1 MKALVRDLLLTP
13 LIIVWT
19 AIAQS
24 FHAIAEGSASALY
37 GNLILCAVF
46 FFPLWFELIR
56 KRSPFEYYGFRMNK
70 KIALNTI
77 LIAVIMP
84 LISLL
89 LILVFGL
96 AGEMQESL
104 QPWILDF
111 GALSPLVA
119 VFVLFPQTLYEELI
133 FRGFIQFKINALTH
147 RRWTGIAAQSILFVL
162 VHGIIFP
169 SAATGE
175 ILADP
180 RIIAI
185 MVSLVLPNALLF
197 GIADERARSIVP
209 SWIMHGIGLVIST
222 ISGYGIN
229 FSVL

>member
-1 MKALVRDLLLTP
+1 MKALIRDLLLTL
-13 LIIVWT
+13 LIIVWG

-24 FHAIAEGSASALY
+24 FHALTWGSTSVIP
-37 GNLILCAVF
+37 GNLILCAIF

-56 KRSPFEYYGFRMNK
+56 KRSPFEQYGFRMNR
-70 KIALNTI
+70 KIALNTV
-77 LIAVIMP
+77 LLGVVMP

-96 AGEMQESL
+96 SQIQGSMH
-104 QPWILDF
+104 PWILDF
-111 GALSPLVA
+111 GAFSPLVA
-119 VFVLFPQTLYEELI
+119 VFVLFPQALYEELI

-147 RRWTGIAAQSILFVL
+147 RRWPGIVVQSFLFVL

-175 ILADP
+175 ILTDP

-185 MVSLVLPNALLF
+185 MVSTVLPNALLF
-197 GIADERARSIVP
+197 GIADERAKSIVP
-209 SWIMHGIGLVIST
+209 SWIMHGIGLVVST
-222 ISGYGIN
+222 ISGYDI
-229 FSVL
+229 SISAL